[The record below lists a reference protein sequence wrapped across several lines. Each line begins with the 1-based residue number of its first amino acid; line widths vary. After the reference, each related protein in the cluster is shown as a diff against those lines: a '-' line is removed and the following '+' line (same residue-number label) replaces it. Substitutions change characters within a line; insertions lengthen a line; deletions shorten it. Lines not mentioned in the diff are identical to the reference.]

1 MPLGIRSDHR
11 VNVGDTAELHAVLY
25 NENEVPIPATD
36 IDSVEFTVQAPD
48 GEQTAEAGSVLDSG
62 EGFYRWA
69 TTDQLGE
76 YIYLAQFTLLSGEIR
91 SRRGSF
97 EVIDPFNPPEFTA
110 VERVENAVW
119 LRLEDCF
126 DSDEGG
132 PWLRDMT
139 LAYFNKTKIH
149 EFITDAMFDINMA
162 PPMTHA
168 VIGDFTTIQ
177 VDGTDDP
184 ESTLLV
190 QGTLLAVIRHLM
202 RSYVEQPQLTGAQ
215 AVYEDRRDYLQ
226 RWQLIYQMEMERYN
240 RWIVLWKRQFVGNHR
255 SMLVS
260 SKAGRLLPAPLRSR
274 NIGRGYWSIG
284 APIPIFLFLVERLMN

>member
-1 MPLGIRSDHR
+1 MSPLGLRSDHR
-11 VNVGDTAELHAVLY
+11 VNVGDTAELHPVLY
-25 NENEVPIPATD
+25 DEFEVPVPASAITGVTF
-36 IDSVEFTVQAPD
+36 ITQAPD
-48 GEQTAEAGSVLDSG
+48 GSQTTTVGAIKPDGSGFLRWVGTANTGEYVYVAQFGLVSG
-62 EGFYRWA
+62 EV
-69 TTDQLGE
+69 
-76 YIYLAQFTLLSGEIR
+76 R
-91 SRRGSF
+91 STRGSF
-97 EVIDPFNPPEFTA
+97 EVIDPFNPPSLTA
-110 VERVENAVW
+110 IERINNAVW

-139 LAYFNKTKIH
+139 LAYFNKTKTG

-184 ESTLLV
+184 ESTLLI

-202 RSYVEQPQLTGAQ
+202 RSYVEQPNLTGAQ
-215 AVYEDRRDYLQ
+215 VVFEDRRDYLQ
-226 RWQLIYQMEMERYN
+226 RWQTIYQMELERYN

-255 SMLVS
+255 AMLVS
-260 SKAGRLLPAPLRSR
+260 AKAGRLLPAPLRSR
-274 NIGRGYWSIG
+274 NIGRGMW
-284 APIPIFLFLVERLMN
+284 